1 MVTIV
6 DLGIYSN
13 YGNYCRFIVTMVTIV
28 DL

>member
-6 DLGIYSN
+6 DKGIYSN
-13 YGNYCRFIVTMVTIV
+13 YGNYYRFIVTMVTIV